1 MAWGAWT
8 RMARVDLTPLRGS
21 RDFRFLVVAG
31 AVTSIGSL
39 TTYVAL
45 PFQVKELTGSF
56 VAVGL
61 LGAVELVPLIVFGLW
76 GGAIADAHDRR
87 RIVIGCELALL
98 LCSAAL
104 LANSLLPEPQL
115 WVLYVVAALFAT
127 LDSLQRPSLDAIIP
141 RIVPHDQLA
150 AAAAINAMK
159 WQLASLAGP
168 AAAGFLIAGLGVSAA
183 YGLDVATYAV
193 SMALLWRLRPVPP
206 GDGSERP
213 SIAAIVEGVRYAW
226 GRKDLLGTYLVDTVA
241 MLFAFPMA
249 LFPFVADDLEAPWA
263 LGLLY
268 TAPFAGSLLMTLTSG
283 WTSHVHRHGRAIFVS
298 AIAWGLGIAAFGLAT
313 NIWVALGCL
322 AAAGAAD
329 MSSGLFRTLMWNQTI
344 PDELRGRMAGIEL
357 LSYSV
362 GPTLGQVRASTVA
375 QLTSLRV
382 SIVSGGLLCVA
393 ATGLLIAAL
402 PSLWRYDARTDSHA
416 QRQREA
422 HALLEQP
429 PEGPT
434 AAV

>member
-1 MAWGAWT
+1 MAGSGWA
-8 RMARVDLTPLRGS
+8 RRARVDLTPLRGS
-21 RDFRFLVVAG
+21 RDFRLLVGAG

-45 PFQVKELTGSF
+45 PFQVKELTGSYL
-56 VAVGL
+56 AVGL

-104 LANSLLPEPQL
+104 LANGLLPEPRL
-115 WVLYVVAALFAT
+115 WVLYVVAALFAI

-150 AAAAINAMK
+150 AAAAINSMK

-193 SMALLWRLRPVPP
+193 SLVLLWRLRPVPS
-206 GDGSERP
+206 GDRSERP
-213 SIAAIVEGVRYAW
+213 SIATIVEGVRYAW

-249 LFPFVADDLEAPWA
+249 LFPFVADDLGAPWA

-268 TAPFAGSLLMTLTSG
+268 TAPFVGSLLMTLTSG
-283 WTSHVHRHGRAIFVS
+283 WTSHVHRHGRAIFIS

-313 NIWVALGCL
+313 NIWLALGCL

-402 PSLWRYDARTDSHA
+402 PSLWRYDARTDVHA

-429 PEGPT
+429 PEGPVT
-434 AAV
+434 AV

>member
-1 MAWGAWT
+1 M
-8 RMARVDLTPLRGS
+8 DLTPLRGS
-21 RDFRFLVVAG
+21 RDFRLLVGAG

-45 PFQVKELTGSF
+45 PFQVKELTGSY

-76 GGAIADAHDRR
+76 GGAIADARDRR

-98 LCSAAL
+98 LCSVAL
-104 LANSLLPEPQL
+104 LANGLLPEPQL
-115 WVLYVVAALFAT
+115 WVLYVVAALFAA

-150 AAAAINAMK
+150 AAAAINSMK

-168 AAAGFLIAGLGVSAA
+168 AAAGFLIAGLGVAAA

-193 SMALLWRLRPVPP
+193 SLALLWRLKPVPP

-249 LFPFVADDLEAPWA
+249 LFPFVADDLGAPWA

-268 TAPFAGSLLMTLTSG
+268 TAPFVGSLLMTLTSG
-283 WTSHVHRHGRAIFVS
+283 WTSHVHRHGRAIFIS

-313 NIWVALGCL
+313 NIWIALGCL

-402 PSLWRYDARTDSHA
+402 PSLWRYDARTDVHA

-422 HALLEQP
+422 RALVEQP
-429 PEGPT
+429 PDGPAT
-434 AAV
+434 AG